1 MNILLSHE
9 VEDLPLDEGLA
20 AEIRRA
26 VEKVGELYDAAD
38 AEVSI
43 TLTDDA
49 HIHALNREYRA
60 VDRPTDV
67 ISFALNESEEP
78 EIAGG
83 PAIDVLGDIVLS
95 VERAKAQAAE
105 YGHSLRREIVFLTV
119 HGMLHLLGYDHV
131 EEAERQ
137 EMEEEQRHVMAAL
150 GVLREEEDDA
160 GKRTEKGESDGK
172 GKA

>member
-9 VEDLPLDEGLA
+9 VDGLPIDEELA

-137 EMEEEQRHVMAAL
+137 EMEKEQRHVMAAL

-160 GKRTEKGESDGK
+160 GKGTEKGESDGK

>member
-9 VEDLPLDEGLA
+9 VDGLPIDKDLA

-160 GKRTEKGESDGK
+160 EKGTEKGESDGK

>member
-9 VEDLPLDEGLA
+9 VDGLPIDEALA

-160 GKRTEKGESDGK
+160 EKGTEKGESDGK